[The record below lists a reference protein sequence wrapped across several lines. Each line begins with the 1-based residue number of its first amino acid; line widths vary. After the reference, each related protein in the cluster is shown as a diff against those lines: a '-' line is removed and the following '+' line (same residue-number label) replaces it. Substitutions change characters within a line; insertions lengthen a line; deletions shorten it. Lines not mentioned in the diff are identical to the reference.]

1 MNKPVDLHELKM
13 SESRDRPRGISW
25 TLWRRHWHALISA
38 ERVLR
43 LRDHYALAQDELKAR
58 L

>member
-1 MNKPVDLHELKM
+1 MNKPVDLPALGM
-13 SESRDRPRGISW
+13 SERRERPKGISW
-25 TLWRRHWHALISA
+25 VLWRRHWHALISA

-43 LRDHYALAQDELKAR
+43 LRSHYAVMGDTLQER

>member
-1 MNKPVDLHELKM
+1 MNKPVDLPALGM
-13 SESRDRPRGISW
+13 SESRDRPKGISW
-25 TLWRRHWHALISA
+25 RLWRRHWHALISA

-43 LRDHYALAQDELKAR
+43 LRDHYAFAEGQLKER